1 MNTRRQANVRPPI
14 ERIPG
19 QIRHSEDRTP
29 VPTSFNIAFMPGQKM
44 AARDVAPLTTAKDGI
59 PDRSP

>member
-1 MNTRRQANVRPPI
+1 MNTRRQPNVRPPI

-19 QIRHSEDRTP
+19 QFRNSEDRTP
-29 VPTSFNIAFMPGQKM
+29 VPTSFNIGFMPGPKP
-44 AARDVAPLTTAKDGI
+44 AARDAAPRVTAKDGI